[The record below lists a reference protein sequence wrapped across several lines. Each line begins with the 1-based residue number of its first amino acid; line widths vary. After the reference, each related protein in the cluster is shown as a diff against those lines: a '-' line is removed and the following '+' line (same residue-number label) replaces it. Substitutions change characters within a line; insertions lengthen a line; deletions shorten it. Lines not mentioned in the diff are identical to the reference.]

1 MKVCE
6 NCKEVFPGSV
16 KLCPD
21 CGNKLS
27 VPEITD
33 DYLKKFLEINDS
45 TLARFKLIRQQTIEE
60 AKNRSQ
66 KSGPLQVLGI
76 SGSARSEFDT
86 PAENSNSEFLLNEA
100 LKKAEILGAKTELVA
115 LRDYDIRPCKCC
127 YSTTNAQCHFY
138 CSCYPKGTPAGDDM
152 SNIMY
157 DKILGA
163 DIIIFA
169 TPVNNFKIASH
180 MSLFLDRCI
189 SLDGSLTPADPV
201 TPKNKEL
208 NIKHTKFI
216 ELMADPEIPG
226 SGFLRRFVG
235 KTAGVITT
243 GHEEGASMVISQLF
257 MTVNHFGMA
266 FPPFSNMYAMATIL
280 RGTYVDKQYST
291 TGAFIEEAKDLARD
305 LVAMARLLRKE
316 NPVWR
321 HDYSSN

>member
-6 NCKEVFPGSV
+6 NCKKVLPVSI

-21 CGNKLS
+21 CGKELS
-27 VPEITD
+27 VPKISD
-33 DYLKKFLEINDS
+33 SYLKKFLEVDDRM
-45 TLARFKLIRQQTIEE
+45 LERFKQIRQQTIAE
-60 AKNRSQ
+60 AKKRSQ
-66 KSGPLQVLGI
+66 KSGPLTVLGV
-76 SGSARSEFDT
+76 SGSARSEFDS
-86 PAENSNSEFLLNEA
+86 AAQNSNSEFLLAAA
-100 LKKAEILGAKTELVA
+100 LKEAANLDAKTELVA

-127 YSTTNAQCHFY
+127 YSTTNAHCHFY

-152 SNIMY
+152 SNMMY
-157 DKILGA
+157 DKILGS

-169 TPVNNFKIASH
+169 TPVNNFKISSH
-180 MSLFLDRCI
+180 MALFLDRCI
-189 SLDGSLTPADPV
+189 SLDGSLTPADSV

-216 ELMADPEIPG
+216 ELMADQDIPG

-280 RGTYVDKQYST
+280 QGTYVDKKFST
-291 TGAFIEEAKDLARD
+291 TEAFVEEAKDLARD
-305 LVAMARLLRKE
+305 LVAMATILRKE
-316 NPVWR
+316 NPAWR

>member
-6 NCKEVFPGSV
+6 DCKKVLPVSIE
-16 KLCPD
+16 LCPG
-21 CGNKLS
+21 CGKALS
-27 VPEITD
+27 VPELND
-33 DYLKKFLEINDS
+33 DYLKKFLEIDDKMLS
-45 TLARFKLIRQQTIEE
+45 RFKQIRSDAIEE
-60 AKNRSQ
+60 AKTRAQ
-66 KSGPLQVLGI
+66 KSGPLKVLGI

-86 PAENSNSEFLLNEA
+86 AAQNSNSEFLLAEA
-100 LKKAEILGAKTELVA
+100 LKEAGKLGSQTEMIA

-127 YSTTNAQCHFY
+127 YSTSNAHCHFY

-169 TPVNNFKIASH
+169 TPVNNFKISSH
-180 MSLFLDRCI
+180 MALFLDRCI
-189 SLDGSLTPADPV
+189 SLDGSLAPADPAA
-201 TPKNKEL
+201 PKNREL
-208 NIKHTKFI
+208 NIKHTRFI
-216 ELMADPEIPG
+216 ELMADRDVPG

-235 KTAGVITT
+235 KIAGVITT

-280 RGTYVDKQYST
+280 QGTYVDKQFST
-291 TGAFIEEAKDLARD
+291 TGAYIDEARDLARD
-305 LVAMARLLRKE
+305 LVAMASLLRQA